1 VDLVQFA
8 LKKQYAIRLFKRMET
23 VGDIDHA
30 TVKRALEQVNTSEEE
45 AEQIYRLTSL
55 PTMDERYVIPPSHR
69 EEAMQMLNDDT
80 WAEKGEAG
88 LGFRELP
95 VRGA

>member
-1 VDLVQFA
+1 
-8 LKKQYAIRLFKRMET
+8 MET

-30 TVKRALEQVNTSEEE
+30 TARRALEQVGASE
-45 AEQIYRLTSL
+45 AEAEAIYRLTSL

-69 EEAMQMLNDDT
+69 EEALQMLNDDM

-88 LGFRELP
+88 FGFRDAP

>member
-1 VDLVQFA
+1 
-8 LKKQYAIRLFKRMET
+8 
-23 VGDIDHA
+23 
-30 TVKRALEQVNTSEEE
+30 VKRALEQVGTNRDE

-55 PTMDERYVIPPSHR
+55 ATVDDRFVIPPSHR
-69 EEAMQMLNDDT
+69 EQALEMLNENL

-88 LGFRELP
+88 LGFRERP